1 MGRRGW
7 RRREGGPRFTVSL
20 SATWIE
26 PCWALAKAAQRRR
39 IGEFGSAACRCPRK
53 VRSELKRKRFSAER
67 TRIENDIQTL
77 DQRIKDL
84 VPPPVFGPTEVKHQ
98 SPDAEVRHPSP
109 DGKDVGK
116 KAWAYFEQ
124 DNEYVE
130 VTLTAYYPKEKRR
143 SSRNDYVFPSPWR
156 KTDAE
161 RGCYR
166 MDYLLNNQPWSR
178 DYGLSSD
185 EDETVIMWP
194 IDSKEH
200 QLVAT
205 LTGVPEAPSGAKP
218 LYPWALVAITSTY
231 SSTESGIPLACSE
244 ADTILIHLGYC
255 IVISDRYAGVRGE
268 KDRPVMHCGP
278 HERVGCLPSLFVG
291 PLRRFQN
298 LAPCKVSL
306 HRLYTHG
313 ARHHHQG
320 EGWAQLQDTGARV
333 LHMPVATS

>member
-1 MGRRGW
+1 MK
-7 RRREGGPRFTVSL
+7 PL
-20 SATWIE
+20 Q
-26 PCWALAKAAQRRR
+26 K
-39 IGEFGSAACRCPRK
+39 
-53 VRSELKRKRFSAER
+53 
-67 TRIENDIQTL
+67 
-77 DQRIKDL
+77 
-84 VPPPVFGPTEVKHQ
+84 PPVRAPEGLLTTYLPQHQGRPCGFKH
-98 SPDAEVRHPSP
+98 H
-109 DGKDVGK
+109 
-116 KAWAYFEQ
+116 
-124 DNEYVE
+124 
-130 VTLTAYYPKEKRR
+130 
-143 SSRNDYVFPSPWR
+143 
-156 KTDAE
+156 
-161 RGCYR
+161 
-166 MDYLLNNQPWSR
+166 
-178 DYGLSSD
+178 
-185 EDETVIMWP
+185 
-194 IDSKEH
+194 
-200 QLVAT
+200 VAT